1 MGIVDAT
8 TEGLGLEMAGII
20 RDVGP
25 DAEGLAVGDRVF
37 VFGSG
42 CFSTHLITSRKY
54 CAKIPDSLSFEDAAT
69 MPCVYSTALHALLD
83 IGRLEAG
90 QTVLIHSAC
99 GGVGLAAIQVSK
111 MVGAEIYCTV
121 GSEKKAR
128 HLEVEF
134 SIPRT
139 RIFNSREPSFLSDVI
154 SATDGRGVDLVLNS
168 LSGELLHASWKC
180 VAEFGT
186 MVEIGKRDL
195 IGNGK
200 LDLNVF
206 EANRSYHGVDLG
218 LLIQRRPQEATRYK
232 TSTTSFVLFMLT

>member
-1 MGIVDAT
+1 MAMGIVNAT
-8 TEGLGLEMAGII
+8 SEGFGLEMAGVI

-25 DAEGLAVGDRVF
+25 DTTGLAVGDRVS
-37 VFGSG
+37 VLGTR
-42 CFSTHLITSRKY
+42 CFSTHLVTSHHY
-54 CAKIPDSLSFEDAAT
+54 CTKIPDSLSFEDAAT
-69 MPCVYSTALHALLD
+69 MPCVYSTALYALLD

-99 GGVGLAAIQVSK
+99 GGVGLAAIQVSQ
-111 MVGAEIYCTV
+111 MAGAEIYCTV
-121 GSEKKAR
+121 GSEEKAR

-139 RIFNSREPSFLSDVI
+139 RIFNSREPSFLDDVI

-168 LSGELLHASWKC
+168 LSGELLHTSWKC

-186 MVEIGKRDL
+186 MLEIGKRDL

-200 LDLNVF
+200 LAMNVF
-206 EANRSYHGVDLG
+206 GANRSYHGVDLG
-218 LLIQRRPQEATRYK
+218 LLIQRRPREATRYK
-232 TSTTSFVLFMLT
+232 TKR